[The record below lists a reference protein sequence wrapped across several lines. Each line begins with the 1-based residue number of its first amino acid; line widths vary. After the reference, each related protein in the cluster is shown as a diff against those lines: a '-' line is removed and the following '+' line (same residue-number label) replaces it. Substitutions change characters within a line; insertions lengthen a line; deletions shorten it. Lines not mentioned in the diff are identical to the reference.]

1 MVDRARH
8 DEEQVREP
16 VDVSNQDL
24 VDRRLERHHAPL
36 RTTADRPRH
45 VQRCACLD
53 AAREDKMRE
62 RGEIGLEP
70 IDQLLE
76 ALDVGVVKRRFRHAG
91 GNPIGRIGEPGPERK
106 QIPLDLAE
114 RVADIGIPGALGTA
128 VQRGDSK
135 PDEGVELVDFTIR
148 VDARIAFRDAGAAKE
163 RCLPVVAGTRIDFHD
178 VRDGLFII

>member
-24 VDRRLERHHAPL
+24 VERRLERHHAPL
-36 RTTADRPRH
+36 RTPADRPRH
-45 VQRCACLD
+45 VQHGAGRD
-53 AAREDKMRE
+53 ATREDKMRE
-62 RGEIGLEP
+62 RGEFGLEP

-76 ALDVGVVKRRFRHAG
+76 ALDVGVMKRRLRDTGSDLLG
-91 GNPIGRIGEPGPERK
+91 GIGEPGAKRK
-106 QIPLDLAE
+106 QIALNLHE

-163 RCLPVVAGTRIDFHD
+163 RCLTVVAGTRIDFHD

>member
-62 RGEIGLEP
+62 RGEFGLEP

-76 ALDVGVVKRRFRHAG
+76 ALDIGVMKRRLRDTGGDLLAG
-91 GNPIGRIGEPGPERK
+91 IGEPGAKRK
-106 QIPLDLAE
+106 QIALNLYE
-114 RVADIGIPGALGTA
+114 RVADVGEPGTVSTTA
-128 VQRGDSK
+128 QCGD
-135 PDEGVELVDFTIR
+135 DEPEKGVELVDFTIR

>member
-1 MVDRARH
+1 MIDRARH
-8 DEEQVREP
+8 DEQHIREP

-24 VDRRLERHHAPL
+24 VERRLQRHHAPL

-45 VQRCACLD
+45 VQRRARLD

-70 IDQLLE
+70 IDELLE
-76 ALDVGVVKRRFRHAG
+76 ALDVSVMKHRLRDAG
-91 GNPIGRIGEPGPERK
+91 SDLLGGIGKPGAKRK
-106 QIPLDLAE
+106 QITLNLHE
-114 RVADIGIPGALGTA
+114 RVADVGEPGTVSTTA
-128 VQRGDSK
+128 QCGDGEPEK
-135 PDEGVELVDFTIR
+135 GVELVDFTIR